1 MNKSNSYYSLE
12 LQQSATK
19 IKESIQVCLNE
30 LDQAETVLNTKP
42 QIIEVAKQE
51 ILEQLGE
58 CSGRDIR
65 IRRLGEQRKLQVAEQ
80 AKKSWEERIER
91 LRKKWFIDAKQK
103 QKKRIGLRDKDGF
116 IKDIKREVDQYNH
129 HI

>member
-65 IRRLGEQRKLQVAEQ
+65 IRRL
-80 AKKSWEERIER
+80 
-91 LRKKWFIDAKQK
+91 FT
-103 QKKRIGLRDKDGF
+103 
-116 IKDIKREVDQYNH
+116 
-129 HI
+129 